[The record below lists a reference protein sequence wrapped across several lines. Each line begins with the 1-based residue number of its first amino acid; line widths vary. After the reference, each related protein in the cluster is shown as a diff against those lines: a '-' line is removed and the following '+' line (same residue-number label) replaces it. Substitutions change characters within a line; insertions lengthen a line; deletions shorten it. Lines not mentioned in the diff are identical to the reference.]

1 MTRSRSSAKTAGT
14 RFERLVADYLAD
26 AVDDR
31 IDRRPR
37 TGVQDR
43 GDISG
48 VRLAG
53 RRLVLECKDVA
64 RTALPQWTEEARQ
77 EAANDGALAGL
88 FVHKRRGRGG
98 ARAVRGPG
106 GPDLAGVQCD
116 RAGRAR
122 GP

>member
-1 MTRSRSSAKTAGT
+1 MTRSRTSARTAGT

-77 EAANDGALAGL
+77 EAVNDGALAGL
-88 FVHKRRGRGG
+88 VVHKRRGRGG
-98 ARAVRGPG
+98 AGDQWVTMTLA
-106 GPDLAGVQCD
+106 DLAAILNATG
-116 RAGRAR
+116 
-122 GP
+122 

>member
-1 MTRSRSSAKTAGT
+1 MTRSRASARTAGT

-77 EAANDGALAGL
+77 EAVNDGALAGL
-88 FVHKRRGRGG
+88 VVHKRRGRGG
-98 ARAVRGPG
+98 PADQWVTMTLA
-106 GPDLAGVQCD
+106 DLAAILNAT
-116 RAGRAR
+116 R
-122 GP
+122 